1 MKVKDILDESHRH
14 PITINQEATLGE
26 AMDLLEK
33 NKIGALL
40 VCNSAET
47 PVGIITERDVLRM
60 VYSKRQ
66 DITSD
71 SVKENM
77 TTRLVI
83 GVPDDDIEYIA
94 QMITQNR
101 IRHIP
106 IIDVDSK
113 LCGIVSIGDIVKAKM
128 DKAEGHVRYL
138 EEYITGRQHT
148 AGE

>member
-1 MKVKDILDESHRH
+1 MKVKDILDDTHRH
-14 PITINQEATLGE
+14 PITVKEDSTLGE

-40 VCNSAET
+40 VCNSDEI
-47 PVGIITERDVLRM
+47 PVGIITERDVLRL
-60 VYSKRQ
+60 YYGKRS
-66 DITSD
+66 DISNMPV
-71 SVKENM
+71 SENM
-77 TTRLVI
+77 TTRMVI

-94 QMITQNR
+94 NMITQKR

-106 IIDVDSK
+106 IIDMENK

>member
-1 MKVKDILDESHRH
+1 MKVKDILDDNHRH
-14 PITINQEATLGE
+14 PITVKEDALMGE

-40 VCNSAET
+40 VCNSTDT
-47 PVGIITERDVLRM
+47 PVGIISERDILRM
-60 VYSKRQ
+60 YFGKRQ
-66 DITSD
+66 DISD
-71 SVKENM
+71 LPIKENM
-77 TTRLVI
+77 TKRLVI
-83 GVPDDDIEYIA
+83 GVLDDDIEYIA
-94 QMITQNR
+94 NMITQNR

-106 IIDVDSK
+106 IIDNDSK

-138 EEYITGRQHT
+138 EEYITGRQKT